1 LKEIKLQEY
10 LYDHIPLSKALGISV
25 QLATIEQVI
34 LQAPLDLNINHKKT
48 AFGGS
53 LYSVAT
59 LACWSLVFLNVRCL
73 NIHSEIVISG
83 GDIKY
88 LAPVKDDFTV
98 KCIIENQEELLRFK
112 MMLHKKSKS
121 RIRLNARIYQG
132 SCLAVDYAGDFV
144 ALKDGSA
151 M

>member
-1 LKEIKLQEY
+1 MKEIELQEY
-10 LYDHIPLSKALGISV
+10 LYEHIPLSKALGISV

-53 LYSVAT
+53 LYNVAT

-73 NIHSEIVISG
+73 NIHSEIVIFG

-98 KCIIENQEELLRFK
+98 NCIIENQEELLRFK
-112 MMLHKKSKS
+112 MMLQKKSKS
-121 RIRLNARIYQG
+121 RLRLNAKIYQG
-132 SCLAVDYAGDFV
+132 SCVAVDYAGEFV
-144 ALKDGSA
+144 AIKF
-151 M
+151 